1 MTRRP
6 TVVLVT
12 VAILLL
18 AAAVVGLVTGVQTR
32 TTTGG
37 MLVTP
42 VEQVHLI
49 GGRLLAATAAG
60 VVAVLV
66 ALSAWAHRHR
76 DPDAEDHRA

>member
-1 MTRRP
+1 
-6 TVVLVT
+6 
-12 VAILLL
+12 
-18 AAAVVGLVTGVQTR
+18 
-32 TTTGG
+32 